1 MTWRAPA
8 SVLLASALAAACLAP
23 GRGLAQ
29 VAQDAAPVAEAPAP
43 PAQAPDAAPPTPPE
57 PEPRVEIPEPTTA
70 VPSPP
75 AAAAKEAAEGRL
87 DSEGHRGWIDQS
99 HRFLEAAVFWPF
111 IQLDDF
117 FASERQVRPRA
128 PGSLI
133 HWRQDLIVR
142 GDGTFGYATSLRAN
156 LKFPFLSRR
165 WDRLVLNVQ
174 GQSDE
179 AFDRLLPDDGP
190 VPAKR
195 RDVSVGVGL
204 TFWETLQTD
213 TDARVG
219 LQAGLPP
226 GYYARLRLRHAV
238 PFGEVLLCRLATT
251 GFWQTNTGWGTS
263 AEVDLDRLLA
273 PWLFSRLAG
282 GATLTQRS
290 RGLEWGEELSFT
302 ATAGRSAF
310 SLVGGCGG
318 ATDAGPVVEVWRVL
332 TRARRDVWRR
342 WLFLE
347 LEPQVTW
354 TRRPGGG
361 RSREE
366 VVLLRLDVQFEQRP
380 AVRSVREGDGGDPH
394 ARP

>member
-1 MTWRAPA
+1 MPA
-8 SVLLASALAAACLAP
+8 RTPATTLLVLLLAASWPGP
-23 GRGLAQ
+23 GRVGAQ
-29 VAQDAAPVAEAPAP
+29 EPDEPAPAP
-43 PAQAPDAAPPTPPE
+43 PA
-57 PEPRVEIPEPTTA
+57 EIPEPTTA

-75 AAAAKEAAEGRL
+75 AAAAQQAAEAKA
-87 DSEGHRGWIDQS
+87 DSAGHRGWLDQS

-117 FASERQVRPRA
+117 FADERQVRPRS

-133 HWRQDLIVR
+133 HWRQDLRAR
-142 GDGTFGYATSLRAN
+142 GDGTFGYATSLRAD

-174 GQSDE
+174 GQTED
-179 AFDRLLPDDGP
+179 AIDRLLPEDGP
-190 VPAKR
+190 VPAR
-195 RDVSVGVGL
+195 RREVSVGVGL
-204 TFWETLQTD
+204 TFWETLQSD
-213 TDARVG
+213 TDLRLGVLAS
-219 LQAGLPP
+219 LPP

-251 GFWQTNTGWGTS
+251 QFWQTNTGWGTRG
-263 AEVDLDRLLA
+263 EVDLDRLLA

-282 GATLTQRS
+282 GATITQRS
-290 RGLEWGEELSFT
+290 RGLEWGEELTLS
-302 ATAGRSAF
+302 ATFGRSAF
-310 SLVGGCGG
+310 ALSGGLGG

-342 WLFLE
+342 WFFLE

-366 VVLLRLDVQFEQRP
+366 VVLLRLDVQFDQRP
-380 AVRSVREGDGGDPH
+380 AVRSLREGDGGDPH

>member
-1 MTWRAPA
+1 MRGQTPA
-8 SVLLASALAAACLAP
+8 RVLLAGLLAAAWSGPALAAAPDP
-23 GRGLAQ
+23 G
-29 VAQDAAPVAEAPAP
+29 PPAPAP
-43 PAQAPDAAPPTPPE
+43 IAEMQPPPDPVLL
-57 PEPRVEIPEPTTA
+57 VEVPEPTTA
-70 VPSPP
+70 VPVPQ
-75 AAAAKEAAEGRL
+75 AGVEKQAAEGRV
-87 DSEGHRGWIDQS
+87 DSEGHRGWLDTS
-99 HRFLEAAVFWPF
+99 HRFLESAVFWPF
-111 IQLDDF
+111 IRLDDF
-117 FASERQVRPRA
+117 FASQRQVRPKA

-165 WDRLVLNVQ
+165 WDRLVLDVQ
-174 GQSDE
+174 GQSAD
-179 AFDRLLPDDGP
+179 AIDRLLPDDGP
-190 VPAKR
+190 VPAR
-195 RDVSVGVGL
+195 RREVSVGVGL

-213 TDARVG
+213 TDLRVG
-219 LQAGLPP
+219 LLAGLPP
-226 GYYARLRLRHAV
+226 GYYGRLRLRHAV
-238 PFGEVLLCRLATT
+238 PFGEVLLCRLATV

-282 GATLTQRS
+282 GGTVTQRS
-290 RGLEWGEELSFT
+290 RGLEWGEELSLT
-302 ATAGRSAF
+302 ATFGRSAF
-310 SLVGGCGG
+310 SLLGGLGG
-318 ATDAGPVVEVWRVL
+318 ATDAGRVVEVWRVL

-361 RSREE
+361 RSRVE

-380 AVRSVREGDGGDPH
+380 AVPSLREGDGGDPH

>member
-1 MTWRAPA
+1 MHARTPA
-8 SVLLASALAAACLAP
+8 TVLLASLLAASWP
-23 GRGLAQ
+23 GLGQ
-29 VAQDAAPVAEAPAP
+29 VVAQEPARPEPAP
-43 PAQAPDAAPPTPPE
+43 PAETPPPVEPAPPT
-57 PEPRVEIPEPTTA
+57 EIPEPTTA

-75 AAAAKEAAEGRL
+75 EAAAKQVAEGKA
-87 DSEGHRGWIDQS
+87 DSERHRGWLDAS

-117 FASERQVRPRA
+117 FADDRQVRPLS

-133 HWRQDLIVR
+133 HWRQDLR
-142 GDGTFGYATSLRAN
+142 AHGDGTFGYATSLRAD
-156 LKFPFLSRR
+156 LKFPFLSHR

-174 GQSDE
+174 GQSAD
-179 AFDRLLPDDGP
+179 AIDQLLPGDGP
-190 VPAKR
+190 APAR
-195 RDVSVGVGL
+195 RREVAVGVGL
-204 TFWETLQTD
+204 TFLETLRSD

-219 LQAGLPP
+219 LLAGLPP

-238 PFGEVLLCRLATT
+238 PFGEVVLVRLAAS
-251 GFWQTNTGWGTS
+251 GFWQTNTGWGTHE
-263 AEVDLDRLLA
+263 EVNLDRLLA

-290 RGLEWGEELSFT
+290 RGTEWGEELSLV
-302 ATAGRSAF
+302 ATFGRSAF
-310 SLVGGCGG
+310 ALAGGCSG
-318 ATDAGPVVEVWRVL
+318 ATDSGRVVEVWRVL

-361 RSREE
+361 RVRDE
-366 VVLLRLDVQFEQRP
+366 VVLLRFDVQFGQRP
-380 AVRSVREGDGGDPH
+380 AVRSLREGDGGDPH